1 MLAGGGAAAAA
12 PGGMD
17 MACCIAA
24 ALALVLLLPLGCWI
38 RWGVAFSLALLFFEV
53 VKPGEGREGFGF
65 QNSPTTQGKENMME
79 IYESTLAIRD
89 ANFSMKARFKY
100 KMF

>member
-1 MLAGGGAAAAA
+1 VVESIAEGSVFLTLAGRRGDRTFWICSVVMLAGGGAAAAA

-53 VKPGEGREGFGF
+53 VKPG
-65 QNSPTTQGKENMME
+65 
-79 IYESTLAIRD
+79 
-89 ANFSMKARFKY
+89 
-100 KMF
+100 